1 MFGYMNQWLHEQL
14 EAVRSLPSSNPKDY
28 HLSVNAQATHGTLF
42 RLLEEVKS
50 RIEGDDTSFDVG
62 EGEES
67 WLNLEYKGGANGSS
81 ATDYESC
88 ITGVLNPPPP
98 PPAMAPPPPRHDDQ
112 HEEGEDEEREDEE
125 SEDEEGEDEEC
136 DHNDVCGW

>member
-1 MFGYMNQWLHEQL
+1 MDEHDVCKMFGDMNQWLHEQL
-14 EAVRSLPSSNPKDY
+14 AAVRLLPSTQPRGY
-28 HLSVNAQATHGTLF
+28 HLSVNGKATHGTLR
-42 RLLEEVKS
+42 RLLEEIKS
-50 RIEGDDTSFDVG
+50 RM

-88 ITGVLNPPPP
+88 ITGVLNQPPP
-98 PPAMAPPPPRHDDQ
+98 PPAMAPHDDQ
-112 HEEGEDEEREDEE
+112 REDEERDEEE
-125 SEDEEGEDEEC
+125 SEVTNE